1 MERKIAQFIV
11 KRYRLLLILLVVI
24 TAFFAYHIPKIS
36 IVTNMT
42 DLLSSKHRY
51 VKLDQEFRKV
61 FGGSNLVMVQ
71 VLAKDGDIFKS
82 SVLEKIRRITDQ
94 LIFFPGIDR
103 NKVYSIASRKI
114 KNIKVTSWGMEVPPL
129 MWPEIP
135 GTPDEMDTLK
145 RKIFTNS
152 TVFGKLVSL
161 DGRAALISA
170 EFIPEKIN

>member
-82 SVLEKIRRITDQ
+82 SV
-94 LIFFPGIDR
+94 
-103 NKVYSIASRKI
+103 
-114 KNIKVTSWGMEVPPL
+114 
-129 MWPEIP
+129 
-135 GTPDEMDTLK
+135 
-145 RKIFTNS
+145 
-152 TVFGKLVSL
+152 
-161 DGRAALISA
+161 
-170 EFIPEKIN
+170 